1 MEATA
6 GLSTLL
12 LAAGA
17 CISQDGLFS
26 GRCALQPAECGLT
39 ETYTSSF
46 RLALDYPD
54 IATICSDQAH
64 IHTIPALGRCD
75 SASERFICTSHK
87 TACINSVAFRES
99 DPDCSVFEDFRP
111 VETKFVRS
119 YYGECRPTN
128 DGVAQGFESYGA
140 WQFTECPKG
149 GTYQFY
155 TADKFFANA
164 VPQVQCDRVK
174 TGACVSDSD
183 PDQFF
188 CAVSKEV
195 CVAEEGF
202 SYQKSYEVGATC
214 KLCDTVPPPPDTKYA
229 KAGACIEGNKFVRC
243 ALIPEHCDGL
253 GEEFFDPITL
263 SESFSQTEAA
273 VCLEQTGLHQVRVG
287 RCEGNGDLNVCT
299 SDKTSCR
306 NTLSFKP
313 NDESCLLLEDL
324 DVTGDENYFATTHFG
339 HCSSGED
346 SLYEGYQ
353 EGREN
358 YCAWGFAECKPAT
371 TDMNARPLVFSVAV
385 PGTSET
391 YPTCYCDDV
400 RTGACVSETDPNDIY
415 CAVAAS
421 ACAQGYTYKNVR
433 TLELASGSNAI
444 CYLCR
449 ELGDIPTLPPK
460 PTQPPIALPTSPPT
474 ASPVM
479 SPVSSPVRVVPV
491 PVPQPNTADSNLRPS
506 AATQPMNKNTGAI
519 VGIAVGSVLLI
530 ALVVFLIHYCLPSTP
545 NPQGIGA
552 PGNNEIQKE
561 DAKEVREHALQNK
574 PMEAGQTQED
584 FVPQEDHSVN

>member
-1 MEATA
+1 MDATA
-6 GLSTLL
+6 GLSSLL

-17 CISQDGLFS
+17 CISQNGSFS
-26 GRCALQPAECGLT
+26 GRCALQPAECGVT

-87 TACINSVAFRES
+87 SACIHDVAFRES
-99 DPDCSVFEDFRP
+99 DPDCTVLEDFRP
-111 VETKFVRS
+111 VDTKFVRS
-119 YYGECRPTN
+119 YYGECIPTD
-128 DGVAQGFESYGA
+128 DGEAQGFESYGA

-149 GTYQFY
+149 GIYRFY
-155 TADKFFANA
+155 TADKFFANR

-183 PDQFF
+183 PGQFF

-195 CVAEEGF
+195 CEAEEGF
-202 SYQKSYEVGATC
+202 SYQKSYELGTTC
-214 KLCDTVPPPPDTKYA
+214 KLCDTIPPPPDTKYA
-229 KAGACIEGNKFVRC
+229 KAGACIVPSINKFVRC

-253 GEEFFDPITL
+253 GEEFFDPISL
-263 SESFSQTEAA
+263 MSESFGLAEAA
-273 VCLEQTGLHQVRVG
+273 ACLDQRGLHQVRVG
-287 RCEGNGDLNVCT
+287 RCEGSGDLNVCT

-306 NTLSFKP
+306 NTYSFKP

-324 DVTGDENYFATTHFG
+324 DVTGDESYFATTHFG

-346 SLYEGYQ
+346 SLYQGYQ

-358 YCAWGFAECKPAT
+358 YCAWGFTECKPAT
-371 TDMNARPLVFSVAV
+371 TDVNARPLLFSVAV

-400 RTGACVSETDPNDIY
+400 RTGACVSETDPNDMY

-421 ACAQGYTYKNVR
+421 ACTQSYTYNNVR
-433 TLELASGSNAI
+433 TLELASGSNTI

-460 PTQPPIALPTSPPT
+460 PTQPPIALSSPP
-474 ASPVM
+474 AI

-491 PVPQPNTADSNLRPS
+491 PVPQPNSADGKLRPS
-506 AATQPMNKNTGAI
+506 TGTQSVNKITSGAI
-519 VGIAVGSVLLI
+519 VGIAVGSVLFI
-530 ALVVFLIHYCLPSTP
+530 ALGVLLIHCCYPSTP
-545 NPQGIGA
+545 APQEIGL
-552 PGNNEIQKE
+552 PHDEVQKE
-561 DAKEVREHALQNK
+561 DAKAVPEDAFKNK